1 MGAIILLNG
10 LLNEISFF
18 SRCCCC
24 CRCRLNKEENSEED
38 EEQDEEEEGE
48 DNEEAV
54 RRSDEELKDGFK
66 EGSGG
71 KGGKLSGA
79 MEDLKLGA
87 SASSLKSGHSHL
99 SRQRSGSGDNRSS
112 AVPLIRCDSFS
123 EEDDKFRLDADYIQR
138 YLGELSPL
146 EESQLIQLRTWL
158 HHLQRG
164 NVRNLLPETPHIF
177 FLRCWEK
184 S

>member
-1 MGAIILLNG
+1 MSVSFDTATILL
-10 LLNEISFF
+10 LLF
-18 SRCCCC
+18 C
-24 CRCRLNKEENSEED
+24 CRLKQEENSEED
-38 EEQDEEEEGE
+38 EEDDDDDDGDEEVGGSEEE
-48 DNEEAV
+48 
-54 RRSDEELKDGFK
+54 SKDGFK
-66 EGSGG
+66 EGG
-71 KGGKLSGA
+71 KKLSGA

-112 AVPLIRCDSFS
+112 AVPLIRCDSLS

-164 NVRNLLPETPHIF
+164 NVCNLKHIEH
-177 FLRCWEK
+177 FL
-184 S
+184 